1 MGFKYWDITLICQEL
16 SGEEL
21 DDKKRDVRDQ
31 LLEPLL
37 EHLHDVHAF
46 VRSKCLQ
53 LWHKL
58 CMKQAIPL
66 NLQHKVLCLTTER
79 LHDKTSTVRKH
90 AIQLLIVLMQGNPY
104 AARLPLEELE
114 LKLKEEQAKL
124 DELIQLRDK
133 DKPAKIQIDPSKC
146 GPTKAEIWAAM
157 EPEVMD
163 AVREVLDDEEPGFT
177 EVEHA
182 PEEVFYLVLFNWNQ
196 PQF

>member
-1 MGFKYWDITLICQEL
+1 
-16 SGEEL
+16 
-21 DDKKRDVRDQ
+21 
-31 LLEPLL
+31 
-37 EHLHDVHAF
+37 
-46 VRSKCLQ
+46 
-53 LWHKL
+53 
-58 CMKQAIPL
+58 
-66 NLQHKVLCLTTER
+66 
-79 LHDKTSTVRKH
+79 
-90 AIQLLIVLMQGNPY
+90 MQGNPY

-133 DKPAKIQIDPSKC
+133 DKPAKTQIDPSKC